1 MTSIATFFTFFSK
14 MPIFVKNIK
23 MNTNDIKIDLL
34 RQIDA
39 LPENIVV
46 ELKEVVQRYLQQRTK
61 KIVLTDIDINSVE
74 IQTLIE
80 NSSAFDFLK
89 SDEEDIYTDAD
100 LKFKY

>member
-1 MTSIATFFTFFSK
+1 
-14 MPIFVKNIK
+14 